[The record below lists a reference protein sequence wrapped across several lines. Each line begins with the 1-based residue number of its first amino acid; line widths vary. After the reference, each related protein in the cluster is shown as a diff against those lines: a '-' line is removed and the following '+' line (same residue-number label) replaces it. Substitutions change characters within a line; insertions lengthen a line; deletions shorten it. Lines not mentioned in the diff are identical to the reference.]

1 MDNDKEA
8 NYVGVIRGHNYNPT
22 DLTGPSF
29 KYDQDMLLGLV
40 NESHKR
46 MMIWNISNV
55 GVYRN
60 SQKVKKINSFYD
72 LGIDLFNKKVR

>member
-1 MDNDKEA
+1 MFSKEISKTIS
-8 NYVGVIRGHNYNPT
+8 GLT
-22 DLTGPSF
+22 DLTGPNF

-40 NESHKR
+40 NESQKR

-60 SQKVKKINSFYD
+60 YQKVKK
-72 LGIDLFNKKVR
+72 K